1 MSITIPNVFEIPA
14 LSADS
19 AVPVSTP
26 PGSQV
31 HTYGFPYQGGKSTF
45 AFYGNFTNV
54 TSIKIQAAFDGGS
67 VNNGNNTPDANP
79 DLNFIDLTNSDGNA
93 ELITASNRLV
103 TVDIGKCMLRF
114 RVDVSGTMAGTIN
127 VAVSS

>member
-1 MSITIPNVFEIPA
+1 MSITIPNVFTIPA

-19 AVPVSTP
+19 AVPVSSE
-26 PGSQV
+26 GQV
-31 HTYGFPYQGGKSTF
+31 HTYGFAYQGGKSTF

-114 RVDVSGTMAGTIN
+114 RVDVGGTMAGTIN